1 MNTEILAARAKE
13 GDADAFPNVTVDG
26 VRLSMGGGFYDGYY
40 MSNEGG
46 GMCLKDEDV
55 ENYRFAD
62 GSMEYRIHLS
72 TTERGFM
79 LNKPIH
85 VEFREIGYNTSELS
99 EPVTDVEGSWTIE
112 WTLQGSNEIYEADI
126 EHGVIRDT
134 GATLTHVE
142 LSPISARILV
152 RYPKKEERVF
162 WTDDDGNVRSFLE
175 WEMPPQLVGAK
186 MKDGTSCY
194 YAWVGGGGSAG
205 YRGQEDICEMICNG
219 EQILD
224 VHQIEYLMFV
234 KDYPED
240 GNVTDDNFWFV
251 KVR

>member
-126 EHGVIRDT
+126 EHGVIGDT
-134 GATLTHVE
+134 GPTWSCRR
-142 LSPISARILV
+142 SPPGYLCVIRRRKNGCFGRMTKETFDPFWNGKCPRSSWV
-152 RYPKKEERVF
+152 RK
-162 WTDDDGNVRSFLE
+162 
-175 WEMPPQLVGAK
+175 
-186 MKDGTSCY
+186 
-194 YAWVGGGGSAG
+194 
-205 YRGQEDICEMICNG
+205 
-219 EQILD
+219 
-224 VHQIEYLMFV
+224 
-234 KDYPED
+234 
-240 GNVTDDNFWFV
+240 
-251 KVR
+251 